1 MRVCTVKRPGRE
13 MTIEGITLVL
23 RREGPLPVRA
33 IQDRLWRL
41 RIHISTKEVLGALT
55 SNQGKGIFASY
66 PKPTRGN
73 HAVRMHYYLKQG
85 V

>member
-1 MRVCTVKRPGRE
+1 MI
-13 MTIEGITLVL
+13 IEAIALVV
-23 RREGPLPVRA
+23 RRDGPLPVRA
-33 IQDRLWRL
+33 IQDRLWGL
-41 RIHISTKEVLGALT
+41 RIRISTEEVLGALT

-73 HAVRMHYYLKQG
+73 HATRMHYYLKQG